1 MPQVKFSFAGH
12 SGDMLSAR
20 LDLPATAPRATALFA
35 HCFTCSKDIPAARRI
50 SQGLAALGLAV
61 LRFDFTGL
69 GRSGG
74 EFAATGFSTNVQDLV
89 LAARAL
95 EDQIRGPSLLIGH
108 SLGGA
113 AVLKAAG
120 DLPSVKAVVTVGA
133 PADPEHVL
141 HNFESSLGEIEKAGE
156 AEVSLAGRNFT
167 IRKSFVDDVTRTKLS
182 ESIGKLRRALLVL
195 HSPIDQTVGIENAAA
210 IYAAARHPKS
220 FVTLDSAD
228 HLLSRKEDGAYA
240 AEVIGAWAARYL
252 DVAAQPVPEGV
263 PEGIVRSAEAE
274 PNGFLQDI
282 MAGPS
287 HHVWADEPESYGGT
301 DLGMTPYQFLSSGL
315 AACTSMTVRMYAR
328 RKGWPLDHIHVDVSH
343 EKVHARDCE
352 SCDISSQ
359 GTRIDRFQRVIQLN
373 GELSE
378 EQRRRLLEIADKC
391 PVHRTLEGT
400 IDIQTEL
407 APESRNG

>member
-1 MPQVKFSFAGH
+1 MPQVKISFAGH

-74 EFAATGFSTNVQDLV
+74 EFAATGFSTNVRDLV
-89 LAARAL
+89 LAAAAL
-95 EDQIRGPSLLIGH
+95 EDRVRGPSLLVGH

-113 AVLKAAG
+113 AVLKAAAE
-120 DLPSVKAVVTVGA
+120 LPSVKAVVTIGA

-141 HNFESSLGEIEKAGE
+141 HNFENSLDEIEEAGE
-156 AEVSLAGRNFT
+156 AEVSLAGRRFT
-167 IRKSFVDDVTRTKLS
+167 IRKSFVDDVTKTKLS

-195 HSPIDQTVGIENAAA
+195 HSPVDQTVGIENAAA

-220 FVTLDSAD
+220 FVTLDRAD

-240 AEVIGAWAARYL
+240 AQVIGAWAARYL
-252 DVAAQPVPEGV
+252 DAAAPQVPGDV

-287 HHVWADEPESYGGT
+287 HHAWADEPESHGGT

-328 RKGWPLDHIHVDVSH
+328 RKGWPLDHVYVDVSH
-343 EKVHARDCE
+343 EKVHAEDCE
-352 SCDISSQ
+352 SCDVSSR
-359 GTRIDRFQRVIQLN
+359 GARIDRFQRKIRLA
-373 GELSE
+373 GELSN
-378 EQRRRLLEIADKC
+378 EQRQRLLEIADKC

-400 IDIQTEL
+400 IDIRTEP
-407 APESRNG
+407 ASEDPDN